1 MARVQLKNVEKTFN
15 KNKVLKG
22 INVEVP
28 DGSFMVMVGPSG
40 CGKSTAL
47 RCIAGLEEVTGGSI
61 FIGDEDVT
69 RKEPKDRNIAMVFQ
83 NYALY
88 PHMNVFDNITY
99 GLKVRGIPADER
111 KRRAEFRR
119 ASAPKQQ
126 PNPNWAQN
134 YQNRAGERP
143 YRHKCLVCGRTDTE
157 YPDLEFR
164 YCSKCKGYCCYCIDH
179 INNHVHI
186 Q

>member
-1 MARVQLKNVEKTFN
+1 MKLNGNTSKRSAAARREAADFAAQER
-15 KNKVLKG
+15 
-22 INVEVP
+22 
-28 DGSFMVMVGPSG
+28 SAHR
-40 CGKSTAL
+40 STAN
-47 RCIAGLEEVTGGSI
+47 RSTQSEA
-61 FIGDEDVT
+61 
-69 RKEPKDRNIAMVFQ
+69 A
-83 NYALY
+83 A
-88 PHMNVFDNITY
+88 
-99 GLKVRGIPADER
+99 
-111 KRRAEFRR
+111 RR

>member
-69 RKEPKDRNIAMVFQ
+69 RKEPKDRNIAMVGRDRRR
-83 NYALY
+83 
-88 PHMNVFDNITY
+88 PHAHAAHHPRIH
-99 GLKVRGIPADER
+99 PAHPTPDR
-111 KRRAEFRR
+111 C
-119 ASAPKQQ
+119 
-126 PNPNWAQN
+126 
-134 YQNRAGERP
+134 RP
-143 YRHKCLVCGRTDTE
+143 ARPRQ
-157 YPDLEFR
+157 
-164 YCSKCKGYCCYCIDH
+164 S
-179 INNHVHI
+179 
-186 Q
+186 

>member
-61 FIGDEDVT
+61 FIGDEDVNT
-69 RKEPKDRNIAMVFQ
+69 FLSFRNIPEV
-83 NYALY
+83 NILPVGDINTYELI
-88 PHMNVFDNITY
+88 DN
-99 GLKVRGIPADER
+99 KVLVI
-111 KRRAEFRR
+111 AE
-119 ASAPKQQ
+119 P
-126 PNPNWAQN
+126 
-134 YQNRAGERP
+134 
-143 YRHKCLVCGRTDTE
+143 CLARIEEV
-157 YPDLEFR
+157 LA
-164 YCSKCKGYCCYCIDH
+164 
-179 INNHVHI
+179 
-186 Q
+186 